1 MKAFEKET
9 KELEQKKKKSC
20 LTALDLNDSLI
31 DVIRVF
37 ATSFRSCQKQSSN
50 MESQK

>member
-9 KELEQKKKKSC
+9 KELEQKKKSC